1 MLQRLSL
8 IFKLLVCTMLVF
20 FLQKPL
26 FMLYNSNVDETISSG
41 DYFSV
46 MLHGIPLDLTVTGY
60 TLIIPLIII
69 TFSFFVHKEKLW
81 KGLLIGY
88 YVIISILLAI
98 IFVGDAVMYNFW
110 RFKLDSSVFLYTD
123 KPGDAL
129 ASVNTS
135 FVVWRVI
142 AMALFAAIYILLYAY
157 ILKRQKLDK
166 PIHGA
171 TVFILV
177 PIIAIIF
184 LMIRGGVG
192 EGTAN
197 VSNAYYSEKQFLNHS
212 AVNPA
217 FNFLYSLGK
226 SQDFANEF
234 HFFEKADCEKY
245 IEGIYSTETIN
256 PDTILTKK
264 RPNILL
270 IIWEG
275 CGAKLVGATGG
286 EKDITP
292 NMNALAREGVLFT
305 HCYANSFRTDRGL
318 VSIMSGWLG
327 MPTASLM
334 KIPEKCE
341 TLPALPKKL
350 CDAGYRTEFWYGGD
364 ITFTN
369 MNGYMLQAGVQHIIS
384 DKDFTREER
393 SYSKWGV
400 TDEILLDRVTK
411 DITNRSLNPEYQ
423 NKPWFTS
430 VLTLSSH
437 EPWEVPVKL
446 YSEIRRNSFAY
457 TDMCLGRMIDRIK
470 ASDQWND
477 LLVIIIPD
485 HGVLIDEGDL
495 IYEPDII
502 HIPIVMTGG
511 AVLGLQRFDQIM
523 NQSDLAATLLG
534 QLGINHDEFTFS
546 RDVLSSTYTYPT
558 AFHTFNNGMTFI
570 DSTGTTTYDNNAGKI
585 IDHVEQ
591 KVLDEGKSNSR
602 REQKAKAILQTLYE
616 NIADR

>member
-142 AMALFAAIYILLYAY
+142 AMALFAAIYIFLYAY

>member
-1 MLQRLSL
+1 M
-8 IFKLLVCTMLVF
+8 
-20 FLQKPL
+20 
-26 FMLYNSNVDETISSG
+26 YNSHIDDTISMG

-69 TFSFFVHKEKLW
+69 AISFFVHKEKLW
-81 KGLLIGY
+81 KGLLTGY
-88 YVIISILLAI
+88 YVIISIILAI
-98 IFVGDAVMYNFW
+98 IFVGDAVMYDFW

-123 KPGDAL
+123 KPGDAI
-129 ASVNTS
+129 ASVSTS

-142 AMALFAAIYILLYAY
+142 AMVVFAVVYIFLYTY
-157 ILKRQKLDK
+157 IIRRQDLKK

-177 PIIAIIF
+177 PILAVVF

-217 FNFLYSLGK
+217 FNFIYSLGK

-234 HFFEKADCEKY
+234 HFYGKADCEKY
-245 IEGIYSTETIN
+245 LEGIYNTETIN

-270 IIWEG
+270 IVWEG

-286 EKDITP
+286 EKGVTP
-292 NMNALAREGVLFT
+292 NLNVLAREGVLFT

-350 CDAGYRTEFWYGGD
+350 SEAGYRTEFWYGGD

-369 MNGYMLQAGVQHIIS
+369 MNGYMLQAGIQHIVS

-400 TDEILLDRVTK
+400 TDEILLDRLTK

-457 TDMCLGRMIDRIK
+457 TDMCLGRMIHRIK

-485 HGVLIDEGDL
+485 HGVLIDETDV
-495 IYEPDII
+495 ISDPEIV

-511 AVLGLQRFDQIM
+511 AALGLQHFDQIM
-523 NQSDLAATLLG
+523 NQSDLPATLLG

-570 DSTGTTTYDNNAGKI
+570 DSTGITTYDNNAGKI
-585 IDHVEQ
+585 I
-591 KVLDEGKSNSR
+591 LDEGQSKSY

-616 NIADR
+616 NVADR

>member
-1 MLQRLSL
+1 MLQRISL

-142 AMALFAAIYILLYAY
+142 AMALFAAIYIFLYAY

-457 TDMCLGRMIDRIK
+457 TDMCLGRMIDKIK

-585 IDHVEQ
+585 IDHIEQ
-591 KVLDEGKSNSR
+591 KGLDKGKSNSR